1 MTKFTKAPDDLTLD
15 EVVSLARQM
24 AIVIDIEDCYLSDRQ
39 HEWALDLSH
48 RLGKQD
54 YRGFTEQAINFMW
67 QIVRGNYADC
77 V

>member
-24 AIVIDIEDCYLSDRQ
+24 ALVVIAECCYLSGRQ
-39 HEWALDLSH
+39 LEWALDLSDQINA
-48 RLGKQD
+48 QD
-54 YRGFTEQAINFMW
+54 YSGFTEQAINFMW

-77 V
+77 D